1 MTSPLGYTD
10 QNMSSWYVNCFVK
23 NRYIKYLNYFA
34 VSAGPTGQEKC
45 SWGPSYWCQ
54 KYKQAVECNAL
65 EHCRTK
71 VWALKDDV
79 CVDVEKSNVCNHL
92 FLH

>member
-1 MTSPLGYTD
+1 
-10 QNMSSWYVNCFVK
+10 MSTVLLK
-23 NRYIKYLNYFA
+23 IYIKKYLNHFA

-79 CVDVEKSNVCNHL
+79 CLNIFVVV
-92 FLH
+92 